1 LPGGCVGCHRKGPGD
16 IERGESHGFGV
27 DPKACVS
34 CHPQPLPPLDL
45 SARIAELLKRARA
58 RGWLATDTPK
68 LDASSFHASLS
79 LSKKAPGPAEEDAL
93 TNLLLLASDRAAAV
107 HNPNYARMLLMS
119 VEKFLGDGA
128 AAALPKGAVP

>member
-1 LPGGCVGCHRKGPGD
+1 
-16 IERGESHGFGV
+16 
-27 DPKACVS
+27 VS
-34 CHPQPLPPLDL
+34 CHPQPLPPLEL

-128 AAALPKGAVP
+128 AAALPKGAEP